1 MDVSRF
7 TRLAT
12 TAYADVIARDRVMD
26 FGMRPLWQPIP
37 RIAGPAYPV
46 RNEPADNLMLHVAVH
61 RAPAGSIIVCEA
73 GDHDYA
79 QAGGNVRAWAQ
90 KRVIPIPAKRGK
102 NGVLNGPVTCGGVS
116 VAPGDVVIADEEGI
130 VVLPAAKAEERA
142 IADLVAKLG
151 IDA

>member
-26 FGMRPLWQPIP
+26 FGMRPLWQPI
-37 RIAGPAYPV
+37 
-46 RNEPADNLMLHVAVH
+46 
-61 RAPAGSIIVCEA
+61 S
-73 GDHDYA
+73 
-79 QAGGNVRAWAQ
+79 
-90 KRVIPIPAKRGK
+90 AKRGQK
-102 NGVLNGPVTCGGVS
+102 GVLNGPVTCGGVS

-142 IADLVAKLG
+142 IDDLVAKLG